1 MAAPT
6 PKVIVDVLDTQA
18 TAGETNTFQFD
29 RIGHDYAV
37 IDVAVI
43 GIETTDPPTVL
54 HLTHSNDNTTFGTF
68 TGFTG
73 GTDFTLPTAIRTLGN
88 HSQGP
93 TIVQFRADL
102 RNAKRYIKITQNAAT
117 KMLQVANIHLYKSK
131 ESAETATNAGVSVL
145 VVG

>member
-1 MAAPT
+1 MKPT

-29 RIGHDYAV
+29 SAGHDYAV
-37 IDVAVI
+37 IDVTVL
-43 GIETTDPPTVL
+43 GYETTDPPTVL
-54 HLTHSNDNTTFGTF
+54 SLTSSADNTTFATW
-68 TGFTG
+68 TPFTG

-93 TIVQFRADL
+93 TIVQFRVDL
-102 RNAKRYIKITQNAAT
+102 RSAKRYIKITQNAAT
-117 KMLQVANIHLYKSK
+117 KMLQVANIHLFKSK
-131 ESAETATNAGVSVL
+131 ESAESATTAGVTTL